1 MKVFIGLEIVSSY
14 SRWFTHFAST
24 GSIYGYNGSDLGMVQ
39 DGVVITVLHAEL
51 PPGQVLF
58 EAVWGC
64 FISKSQILQHPG
76 DKEHSGSYTTGKV
89 MQKTCSFGFDFILK
103 YKLLAQVDKDSPG

>member
-51 PPGQVLF
+51 PPVQVLF
-58 EAVWGC
+58 E
-64 FISKSQILQHPG
+64 ILQHPG